1 MKNLRIIHFLDENF
15 ERCIGAVLLA
25 FVVVLVFIGVLLR
38 LGFNAGIQWQEE
50 VTRIFYVLIVY
61 LGASLG
67 VKTNEHIRVTFLQ
80 EMLPEKWKTAIDIGI
95 DLVWI
100 IFNTIIFIIS
110 CKYLQA
116 MSKFPAKTPALFI
129 DLRLVFGT
137 IPMAFALTNIRLIQL
152 FIKKNFS
159 AKKTTST
166 E

>member
-1 MKNLRIIHFLDENF
+1 MKIFRFLDENF
-15 ERCIGAVLLA
+15 ERLIGAVLLG

-50 VTRIFYVLIVY
+50 ITRIFYVLIVY

-80 EMLPEKWKTAIDIGI
+80 EMLPEKWKAAIDIGI

-100 IFNTIIFIIS
+100 AFNTIIFIIS
-110 CKYLQA
+110 LKYLQT
-116 MSKFPAKTPALFI
+116 MSRFPAKTPALFI
-129 DLRLVFGT
+129 DLRLVFGI
-137 IPMAFALTNIRLIQL
+137 IPVTFVLTNIRLVQL

-159 AKKTTST
+159 KNKTALIDS
-166 E
+166 